1 MGNFGAIVR
10 ERGKILAFEPN
21 PNAIKRVQK
30 AFKFSLTSKWG

>member
-21 PNAIKRVQK
+21 PTAIPQLNN
-30 AFKFSLTSKWG
+30 FKVGMGFLKG